1 MSNLAPVFISIIAV
15 LVLVFL
21 LSKRFNIS
29 SRYERK
35 PKTHTPWSA
44 LDNGIDPT
52 ENVDEK

>member
-1 MSNLAPVFISIIAV
+1 MSIIAV

>member
-1 MSNLAPVFISIIAV
+1 MSNLAPVFMSIIAV